1 MCEDEGTR
9 GGIGGKGKGASGS
22 GGGGG
27 VDNKVG
33 EKKDI
38 DTIERIQRK
47 TTKIILELRDVSYE
61 ERIKECG
68 LTTPEKKRLRGN

>member
-1 MCEDEGTR
+1 M
-9 GGIGGKGKGASGS
+9 KGLEVALVGREKVPVVPV
-22 GGGGG
+22 GGGT